1 MKLDLKQTLNQ
12 LLRNYKRQDVRL
24 DILAETD
31 YRDPKH
37 IDAEVELRCLNE
49 VFKDQA
55 ERVKEEYGDE
65 VQALLLYAAEYI
77 FILEADEK

>member
-1 MKLDLKQTLNQ
+1 MKTDLKQTLNQ

-37 IDAEVELRCLNE
+37 IDAKVELRCLNE